1 LNFRSRSLALIKV
14 VAPGPPPFLG
24 FGGGRESE
32 KGRKYLPVLWVEAS
46 WRGRES
52 EKGRKYLP
60 VSRRGEPEMEIPKSM
75 EKQVE
80 ESKKICML

>member
-1 LNFRSRSLALIKV
+1 
-14 VAPGPPPFLG
+14 
-24 FGGGRESE
+24 
-32 KGRKYLPVLWVEAS
+32 VEAS